1 MNTEKNEVI
10 SAIKNLTLGDL
21 AVLFGS
27 AKQESTD
34 KPTYPSKEELLATK
48 QYLDKDDI
56 MKMLDCC
63 NTKAYSIIN
72 SVKAYSDS
80 LEISGRVLVTDYLAW
95 VNRPRGKDAKQK
107 PSGEGGGL
115 T

>member
-48 QYLDKDDI
+48 Q
-56 MKMLDCC
+56 
-63 NTKAYSIIN
+63 
-72 SVKAYSDS
+72 
-80 LEISGRVLVTDYLAW
+80 
-95 VNRPRGKDAKQK
+95 
-107 PSGEGGGL
+107 
-115 T
+115 